1 MILSVAILAELVLL
15 AVASRFGDFTV
26 PGHATHFVVLMWGA
40 AAFFLIALAQFARSA
55 TRWSTLSG
63 EQIFFPYPALVFWG
77 TAFVLRIAMLG
88 CAPAD
93 DMWRYIWEGQ
103 VQLHGINPYVE
114 SPDSPALLPLRT
126 EHWARI
132 NHRESPAIYPPA
144 AELIFRGLAQARPS
158 VSLFKLV
165 FIAADLLTA
174 LLLVHLCR
182 TTCERDDRRT
192 DSRAQIK
199 LPVRGARELACDG
212 RVRAYKDVAWYAW
225 NPAVVYAFAGAGHY
239 DSLMLVALT
248 AALAILYR
256 AHPQESCSCQTFP
269 HMRKSLGAAAWA
281 SAACLG
287 VAIALKIV
295 PVFLLP
301 AVICALRS
309 RSIALVVS
317 AAIPL
322 ALSQFY
328 GGISVVLGPL
338 KTFADVTRFHD
349 LFWWLLEAAIAPNP
363 YQRNWP
369 FTVVLA
375 VACAIVT
382 FKFRRDW
389 RRCALWLFGVVLVL
403 SPVLHP
409 WYTIW
414 ILPLAVWHR
423 AHAWTVLSLSSLAAL
438 LLWDTTPWWTAWE
451 PNLLTRA
458 LVILPPLAAWFFQ
471 LKIEGPTTSSASPHL
486 VADGKIHGGS
496 ASGMCDSIEN
506 RRV

>member
-1 MILSVAILAELVLL
+1 MIFIVALLAELVFL
-15 AVASRFGDFTV
+15 AAASRFGDFTV
-26 PGHATHFVVLMWGA
+26 PGHATRFVILMCGA
-40 AAFFLIALAQFARSA
+40 AAFFLTAVVRFDRSL

-63 EQIFFPYPALVFWG
+63 ERVFSRFPAVVLWG
-77 TAFVLRIAMLG
+77 TAFILRIAMLK

-103 VQLHGINPYVE
+103 VQVHGINPYVE

-126 EHWARI
+126 AHWARI
-132 NHRESPAIYPPA
+132 NHRESAAIYPPA
-144 AELIFRGLAQARPS
+144 AELIFRALAHVRPS
-158 VSLFKLV
+158 VFLFKLV
-165 FIAADLLTA
+165 FVAADLLTA

-182 TTCERDDRRT
+182 TACESDDG
-192 DSRAQIK
+192 DIGSRAQIK
-199 LPVRGARELACDG
+199 PLLGGARRLACDG
-212 RVRAYKDVAWYAW
+212 RYRAYKDVAWYAW

-248 AALAILYR
+248 ATLAILYHSR
-256 AHPQESCSCQTFP
+256 PAGSWP
-269 HMRKSLGAAAWA
+269 AAWA

-287 VAIALKIV
+287 AAIALKIV

-301 AVICALRS
+301 AAICALGP

-317 AAIPL
+317 AAIPF
-322 ALSQFY
+322 ALSEFY

-349 LFWWLLEAAIAPNP
+349 LFWWLLEAVIAPNP
-363 YQRNWP
+363 FQRNWP

-423 AHAWTVLSLSSLAAL
+423 AHAWTVLSLSSLASL
-438 LLWDTTPWWTAWE
+438 LLWDTTPWWTAWQ

-458 LVILPPLAAWFFQ
+458 LVILPPLAAWLFQ
-471 LKIEGPTTSSASPHL
+471 LTIEGP
-486 VADGKIHGGS
+486 
-496 ASGMCDSIEN
+496 
-506 RRV
+506 RRHRPARI